1 MNNLFNDDFLLD
13 VRSNL
18 KNKSYA
24 CLIDIL
30 DMAIESDQEKHY
42 IEAINFLT
50 YIKENFKPGVLLDFD
65 HYYNNPNYNIP
76 NDFINLFLD
85 IKNQI
90 QPQILKDSHLERFDS
105 LFSNDF
111 LYEFSEE
118 SISKIQTLINELRE
132 LVNSSDLFEA
142 EHKQRL
148 LKRLEKL
155 QSETH
160 KKMSDVDR
168 FWGLI
173 GDAGVVIGK
182 FGKDA
187 EPFVNI
193 IKKISGLV
201 WKTQSQSEELP
212 ENNKHPLLENTE

>member
-1 MNNLFNDDFLLD
+1 MNNLFNDDFVLD
-13 VRSNL
+13 VKSNL
-18 KNKSYA
+18 ENKSYA

-30 DMAIESDQEKHY
+30 DMAIESNQKGHY

-50 YIKENFKPGVLLDFD
+50 YVRENFKLGVLLDFDFD
-65 HYYNNPNYNIP
+65 HYYNNPDNL
-76 NDFINLFLD
+76 INLLQN
-85 IKNQI
+85 IKDQI
-90 QPQILKDSHLERFDS
+90 QPQILKNSHLERFDS

-155 QSETH
+155 QSEIH

-201 WKTQSQSEELP
+201 WKTQLQTEELP

>member
-1 MNNLFNDDFLLD
+1 MKNLFNDEFILS
-13 VRSNL
+13 VKSNL
-18 KNKSYA
+18 ENKSYA
-24 CLIDIL
+24 CLIEIL

-65 HYYNNPNYNIP
+65 FDHYYNNPD
-76 NDFINLFLD
+76 DFINLFLD
-85 IKNQI
+85 IRNQI

-155 QSETH
+155 QSEIH

-201 WKTQSQSEELP
+201 WKTQLQSEELP